1 MEEHRGTPPA
11 AKPFLVNV
19 DLASGKTQEFAAMSI
34 RRIAQ
39 LAGISPGAVSLAL
52 RESPKISE
60 AMRRRVRQL
69 ADQIGYRPSA
79 KIAEL
84 MSTVRARRESHG
96 EGCFGVISLYPNAR
110 PWEGSEHLTRIYA
123 SMNQRA
129 YDLGYRLEPLWLRA
143 PGMTYRRFRSIL
155 DARGIQG
162 LLCFGSSVLDDPFP
176 AELDHYAV
184 VTVGLSIQTPLHRVT
199 SHFYNDTT
207 HALNKVH
214 TLGYRRPGLVLSRY
228 EEGRSAYAHSSAYLG
243 WWDRQLQDAR
253 PIPVLR
259 LDKVEERP
267 LLAWLHRHQPDVVI
281 FVHLFDALEKFSEI
295 LRRHKIA
302 VPGQLGVAAV
312 SHHIEATRFSG
323 MQQNQQ
329 LMGEWAVEL
338 LVARI
343 MHHDFGI
350 PAIPRLEMV
359 ESRWVDGTSLRA
371 RKPARS
377 SP

>member
-1 MEEHRGTPPA
+1 
-11 AKPFLVNV
+11 
-19 DLASGKTQEFAAMSI
+19 MSI
-34 RRIAQ
+34 RKIAR
-39 LAGISPGAVSLAL
+39 LAGLSPAAVSLAL
-52 RESPKISE
+52 RESPKIS
-60 AMRRRVRQL
+60 AATRRRVNRL
-69 ADQIGYRPSA
+69 AAQIGYRPSA
-79 KIAEL
+79 KITEL
-84 MSTVRARRESHG
+84 MSTVRARREADN

-110 PWEGSEHLTRIYA
+110 PWEGSEHLTRIHA
-123 SMNQRA
+123 SMTRRA

-162 LLCFGSSVLDDPFP
+162 LLCFGSPVLDEQFP

-184 VTVGLSIQTPLHRVT
+184 VTIGLSIQTPLHRVT

-214 TLGYRRPGLVLSRY
+214 ALGYRRPGLVLSRY

-243 WWDRQLQDAR
+243 WWDRLLKEER

-267 LLAWLHRHQPDVVI
+267 LLTWLHRHRPDVIV
-281 FVHLFDALEKFSEI
+281 FVHLFDALRKFSVI
-295 LRRHKIA
+295 LREQRIA
-302 VPGQLGVAAV
+302 VPGQIGVAAV
-312 SHHIEATRFSG
+312 SHHIEGTGFSG

-343 MHHDFGI
+343 MHRDFGI

-359 ESRWVDGTSLRA
+359 ESRWVDGASLRA
-371 RKPARS
+371 HAQPDGPRLNRA
-377 SP
+377 